1 MHQKVKSM
9 PKLGKRNKRS
19 FQDSIKYLKREEWDK
34 LRESIDNY
42 RDKLI
47 ITLLYSTG
55 MRVGEFTKLEVQDID
70 FPERFIRIPL
80 ENTKTRTGRTVF
92 VPREVLNDLKAYLKL
107 KKLKKGRLFDLT
119 TRRVQQVIKKY
130 SARAGVE
137 ATPHTLR
144 HTHIV
149 HSLLDRVPIT
159 AVQKQVGHRR
169 LTTTQIY
176 SDFAPEQVREA
187 YERSSP

>member
-1 MHQKVKSM
+1 M
-9 PKLGKRNKRS
+9 PKLPKRNKRRPFKS
-19 FQDSIKYLKREEWDK
+19 NIKYLKREEWDK

-55 MRVGEFTKLEVQDID
+55 MRIGEFVKLRVENID
-70 FPERFIRIPL
+70 FEERFISILP
-80 ENTKTRTGRTVF
+80 ENTKTGQGRTIF
-92 VPREVLNDLKAYLKL
+92 VPREVLNDIKAYLKL
-107 KKLKKGRLFDLT
+107 EKKKRGEIFDLT
-119 TRRVQQVIKKY
+119 TRRVQQLLKKY